1 MQRRRVV
8 SVQKALWS
16 ASGAFLGVVRVALES
31 DRLDEL
37 VRVGVDGDAAHDDH
51 IVFSAIAPGV

>member
-1 MQRRRVV
+1 MV

-16 ASGAFLGVVRVALES
+16 ATGAFVGVVRVALES

-37 VRVGVDGDAAHDDH
+37 ARVRRRRRAAQATTTSS
-51 IVFSAIAPGV
+51 FSAIAPGD